1 MPSNIMIFDADYIS
15 ELTSAMNEACEL
27 VGEAVASLKKASLHE
42 GWKCKECTRISEN
55 LDDLNLRLGRLDQGV
70 NETVRV
76 LGGSVSRFAELEAKY
91 ETQANSLSDDLRTN
105 YGYSGSMHE
114 SSTGS
119 AAQSVGTG
127 AAGAAAAAGSK
138 AEIPNG
144 KPASHSNGAVPH
156 VNVAGIKM
164 PGFGG
169 NTNINNN
176 FNSVNLPV
184 THIPDRPDDVA
195 TGTKDAEEISLIAVE
210 SVADTITQVLGK
222 NLSVK
227 IVAPDGSDRTVE
239 HLIETFNAG
248 KSIVE
253 NSARIV
259 SDTSM
264 PHTEERI
271 AVAAGIASLAG
282 SAVTGLG
289 MLKSAGETVKTAASI
304 QDLGKQ
310 AENLLPSIKDND
322 ELKSV
327 LGAIS
332 LAGEASVSS
341 SSSSSSSSKSNSS
354 IWSGILEGREVVN
367 NFVEK
372 FVGIGGSS
380 GSASS
385 VSGSFSGSSGNSVS
399 LAGLAS
405 NSSTGAASSGN
416 SGQNFLNQLM
426 DSLLTK
432 FTGNST
438 TASSSSSSSSPVQK
452 FLSSFV
458 ADLV

>member
-1 MPSNIMIFDADYIS
+1 M
-15 ELTSAMNEACEL
+15 
-27 VGEAVASLKKASLHE
+27 
-42 GWKCKECTRISEN
+42 
-55 LDDLNLRLGRLDQGV
+55 
-70 NETVRV
+70 
-76 LGGSVSRFAELEAKY
+76 
-91 ETQANSLSDDLRTN
+91 
-105 YGYSGSMHE
+105 
-114 SSTGS
+114 
-119 AAQSVGTG
+119 
-127 AAGAAAAAGSK
+127 
-138 AEIPNG
+138 
-144 KPASHSNGAVPH
+144 
-156 VNVAGIKM
+156 
-164 PGFGG
+164 
-169 NTNINNN
+169 
-176 FNSVNLPV
+176 
-184 THIPDRPDDVA
+184 
-195 TGTKDAEEISLIAVE
+195 
-210 SVADTITQVLGK
+210 
-222 NLSVK
+222 K

-341 SSSSSSSSKSNSS
+341 SSSSSSKSNSS